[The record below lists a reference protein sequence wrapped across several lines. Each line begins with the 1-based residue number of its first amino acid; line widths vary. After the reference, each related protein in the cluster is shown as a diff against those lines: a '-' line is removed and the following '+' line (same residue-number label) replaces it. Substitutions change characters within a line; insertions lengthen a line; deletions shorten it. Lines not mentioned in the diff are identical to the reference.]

1 MKTINFFKASAL
13 FIIFYLLWFAYVVY
27 WFTTDRFMYP
37 GSCGAANGGLV
48 VLTAALVGAST
59 VTLLIL
65 SMAVKNRRLHF
76 LMLLVL
82 TLLIATGSFLYI
94 V

>member
-1 MKTINFFKASAL
+1 
-13 FIIFYLLWFAYVVY
+13 
-27 WFTTDRFMYP
+27 MYP

-82 TLLIATGSFLYI
+82 TLLIATCSFFYI